1 MNDGVN
7 AYACRCAQH
16 FCARTVSGSSLFQRS
31 DIYRCCMNAVCDGRT
46 PSRVSGCDVSF
57 GPCPSVEAC
66 IAFLNPHPSASFIS
80 GSLIP
85 SLSSLSVEASKPFFI
100 SGSLPSLSSSVEA
113 SPAFLH
119 QWKPPQPVF
128 ISGSL
133 PSLSSSVE
141 ASPAFLHQWKL
152 PFQRSVKLISES
164 GKREPAVPA

>member
-85 SLSSLSVEASKPFFI
+85 SLSSLSVEAS
-100 SGSLPSLSSSVEA
+100 
-113 SPAFLH
+113 PACLH

-133 PSLSSSVE
+133 PSLSSSRWK
-141 ASPAFLHQWKL
+141 AASSPAFLHQWKL

>member
-16 FCARTVSGSSLFQRS
+16 FCARTVSGTSLFQRS

-46 PSRVSGCDVSF
+46 PSRVSGGDVSF

-85 SLSSLSVEASKPFFI
+85 SLSSLSVEAS
-100 SGSLPSLSSSVEA
+100 
-113 SPAFLH
+113 PACLH
-119 QWKPPQPVF
+119 QWKPPQPFF
-128 ISGSL
+128 ITVEGRL
-133 PSLSSSVE
+133 IPCISSSVE
-141 ASPAFLHQWKL
+141 AAFPA
-152 PFQRSVKLISES
+152 QREADLGVGEA
-164 GKREPAVPA
+164 GACGACGAHAHAHVCMAMW